1 MTNTQT
7 GNAPYRSS
15 RESSLI
21 VNAEELGQS
30 YARRYLVKFRQVFFS
45 V

>member
-7 GNAPYRSS
+7 GNAPCKSS
-15 RESSLI
+15 RESFRT
-21 VNAEELGQS
+21 VNAEELGQG
-30 YARRYLVKFRQVFFS
+30 YTRYLVKFRQILFS